1 MTFTAALIAF
11 AILTMILLSNQIFFT
26 YATQGFGY
34 GFSSNRK
41 NNVDLSPLANR
52 IANTYRNQVE
62 ASAYLVPVLA
72 VAALIGLQSE
82 SAQFAA
88 LLIIVGRVLFS
99 ALYYTGIPFI
109 RVPAFGL
116 ANVSALYIAYEIFSA
131 GLL

>member
-41 NNVDLSPLANR
+41 GNIELSPLAVR

-99 ALYYTGIPFI
+99 VLYYIGWPFA

-116 ANVSALYIAYEIFSA
+116 ANLSALYLVYEIIVS
-131 GLL
+131 GVL